1 MLKTCCKL
9 HANPS
14 SKYSIVQFVQD
25 WAFRVNHWISLLSP
39 VCALNQAVLNMV
51 NSHSLDL
58 QSIVGVYPCPW
69 TLSKVWWFQD
79 IIFNLHTQ
87 EMSTFYPEWFYIT
100 KVSWRNRSIT
110 DNAMFLSCLQIEIS
124 QKAAVRICCLYLVHV
139 CGADFLYLPKFN
151 ISFLCWASISC
162 FAGQE
167 NGNIF
172 NKPNKLYS
180 YRYDE

>member
-100 KVSWRNRSIT
+100 KQINNWQRNVS
-110 DNAMFLSCLQIEIS
+110 FLLADRDIPKGSCQNMLPLFGSCLWSRFFVSSQIQYFFPLLS
-124 QKAAVRICCLYLVHV
+124 LHFML
-139 CGADFLYLPKFN
+139 CGPRKWKYIQQTK
-151 ISFLCWASISC
+151 
-162 FAGQE
+162 
-167 NGNIF
+167 
-172 NKPNKLYS
+172 
-180 YRYDE
+180 